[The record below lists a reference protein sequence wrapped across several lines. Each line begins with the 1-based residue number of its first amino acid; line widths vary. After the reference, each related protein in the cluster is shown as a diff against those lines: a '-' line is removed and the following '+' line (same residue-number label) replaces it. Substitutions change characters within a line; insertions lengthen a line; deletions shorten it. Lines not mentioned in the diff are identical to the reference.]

1 MITFKNGTTF
11 ETVANMGGSM
21 QYQSAKR
28 NTLEFHIPKDSA
40 TFDSLKAIYA
50 NTDALSEITV
60 TTAEAT
66 SLHTG
71 YTLPIEMGLR
81 TENDAEVWY
90 IKLAQKSALELKVEQ
105 LEKAVAALTS

>member
-21 QYQSAKR
+21 QYQAAKR

-40 TFDSLKAIYA
+40 TFDALKAIYTDA
-50 NTDALSEITV
+50 DALSEITV
-60 TTAEAT
+60 TTSEAT

-71 YTLPIEMGLR
+71 YTMPVEMGLK
-81 TENDAEVWY
+81 TVEDVEVWY
-90 IKLAQKSALELKVEQ
+90 LKLAQKSELELKVEK
-105 LEKAVAALTS
+105 LEAAVAALYN